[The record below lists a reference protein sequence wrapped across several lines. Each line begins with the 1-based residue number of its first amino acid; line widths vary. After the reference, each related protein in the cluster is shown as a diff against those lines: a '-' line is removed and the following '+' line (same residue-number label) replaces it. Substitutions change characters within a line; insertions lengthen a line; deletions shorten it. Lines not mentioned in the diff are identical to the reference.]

1 MKKHFMIFALICSI
15 FCIQL
20 SASADDHKSRHD
32 KHEKR
37 HSGDS
42 FDKSVP
48 LIKSDTYTEACGK
61 CHFSYP
67 AALLNANS
75 WVAIIDNSEDHFGE
89 SLGLDSSESEEI
101 KNYLQ
106 NNSAENSKGE
116 IAHDISK
123 NLGSRVV
130 SRIIDVPEIRKEHK
144 DISQDILSRPS
155 IGGLSNCIACH
166 RRAAEG
172 FFDDDNVII
181 PN

>member
-1 MKKHFMIFALICSI
+1 VAL
-15 FCIQL
+15 CIPL
-20 SASADDHKSRHD
+20 IASADDHKS
-32 KHEKR
+32 KHNEHKKR
-37 HSGDS
+37 HSEDS
-42 FDKSVP
+42 FDESVP
-48 LIKSDTYTEACGK
+48 VIKSDTYTEACGR

-67 AALLNANS
+67 PSLLNANS

-89 SLGLDSSESEEI
+89 SLALNSSESEEI
-101 KNYLQ
+101 KNYLRK
-106 NNSAENSKGE
+106 NSAENSNGE

-123 NLGSRVV
+123 DLGSRVV
-130 SRIIDVPEIRKEHK
+130 SRIIDVPEIRKEHR

-166 RRAAEG
+166 RRAEEG